1 MAGFLAELG
10 KLSKHC
16 QFNVY
21 CDVMSCTLNE
31 IYVIDLCV
39 ESEMG
44 GFRGIC

>member
-1 MAGFLAELG
+1 MAGFLAKLG
-10 KLSKHC
+10 KLSKHR
-16 QFNVY
+16 QFDVSF
-21 CDVMSCTLNE
+21 DVMSCTLNE